1 MPILDSLVPITHFF
15 SGCVRMFIGTSAW
28 TPGSCVCTVQRVYG
42 VRSTEGGPRVA
53 IKLVSSTPYELLGLD

>member
-1 MPILDSLVPITHFF
+1 
-15 SGCVRMFIGTSAW
+15 
-28 TPGSCVCTVQRVYG
+28 VCTVQRVYG